1 MYTDDS
7 EASVDLNDEDELLR
21 MFDESPRKSS
31 SASSASSHTSP
42 RKSSHTSPRKSSHTS
57 PRKSSQ
63 RSSGRTTPTEAMLGR
78 RSRSLD
84 DGNDLFADVAPGVN
98 DVSESAESAESSTES
113 STESVSERAPE
124 SVSDDLFADV
134 EEPAPEPPAPAPE
147 PPAPEQQ
154 LVPPVASA
162 TQGPTIASRAADLVR
177 TTRDRI
183 CMGFATANQVDAD
196 LATEVGR
203 VAKVGHGYTVTFF
216 ALKLF
221 LLACLVGYTAN
232 LDESCPCADDARK
245 SVLLWGGGFVM
256 GLCVVAIFVPDVY
269 TRYPALKAVLMTLT
283 LLVLYSVL
291 TYFPLLRQRGCECAP
306 EDWRRWV
313 VEGGTYLVL
322 AVFVLSVLGV
332 VVV

>member
-1 MYTDDS
+1 
-7 EASVDLNDEDELLR
+7 
-21 MFDESPRKSS
+21 
-31 SASSASSHTSP
+31 
-42 RKSSHTSPRKSSHTS
+42 
-57 PRKSSQ
+57 
-63 RSSGRTTPTEAMLGR
+63 MLGR
-78 RSRSLD
+78 RSRALD

-98 DVSESAESAESSTES
+98 DVSESAESAESAESTES

-124 SVSDDLFADV
+124 SVSDDIFADV
-134 EEPAPEPPAPAPE
+134 EEPAPKPPAPAPVPEPPAPAPA
-147 PPAPEQQ
+147 PAPAPEQQ

-256 GLCVVAIFVPDVY
+256 GLCVVAIVVPDVY

-313 VEGGTYLVL
+313 IEGATYLVL